1 MTKQE
6 VIQMG
11 ACNLDHSLEDV
22 RNKLEIQQSFLPALL
37 FADVQR
43 FLQDE
48 QPQAVLNELFH
59 LLKKYDLVSRE
70 EQEERNEGLQRL
82 IKL

>member
-1 MTKQE
+1 
-6 VIQMG
+6 MG

-22 RNKLEIQQSFLPALL
+22 RNKLESQQSFLPAFL
-37 FADVQR
+37 FADIQR
-43 FLQDE
+43 FLQNE
-48 QPQAVLNELFH
+48 QPQNVLNELFH
-59 LLKKYDLVSRE
+59 LLKKYDLVPNE